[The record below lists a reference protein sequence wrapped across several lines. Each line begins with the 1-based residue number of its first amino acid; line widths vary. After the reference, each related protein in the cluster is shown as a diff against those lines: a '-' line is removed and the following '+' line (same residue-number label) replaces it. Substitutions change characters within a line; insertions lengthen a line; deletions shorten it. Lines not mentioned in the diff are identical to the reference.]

1 MVTYRFF
8 TMSSSGE
15 MLSSSCADHATDAQ
29 ARFQAALRLKPGER
43 VEIWRDRTCIWEMSA
58 RTLAGT
64 WHVLPSAD
72 QNGIG
77 LSEISALLAGL

>member
-8 TMSSSGE
+8 TISSSGE

-43 VEIWRDRTCIWEMSA
+43 VEIWRDRMCIWEMSA
-58 RTLAGT
+58 RALAQT
-64 WHVLPSAD
+64 WYPLAD
-72 QNGIG
+72 QAGIG
-77 LSEISALLAGL
+77 LSEISAVLADP